1 VNLELDVIARYVE
14 RLVSGLGEK
23 GTE

>member
-14 RLVSGLGEK
+14 RLVGFREK
-23 GTE
+23 EAT